1 MFSST
6 HILSLCLK
14 VYVRTSVYPF
24 LNIYWLVRT
33 TVQTTIICTF
43 LKISARTTKKKQ
55 FFFKTELTNLVT
67 QSTYLQDST
76 RAGCCRLPYWA
87 SSSSSTGSS
96 PWTRMSLLKRSAA
109 RLPRSKISWI
119 KNSGIDTQRTLVFSY
134 SAILPGP
141 AYSVLLRV
149 NGVQILYIS
158 V

>member
-1 MFSST
+1 MSELQYILFLTFTGLFALQYKQQLFVLFS
-6 HILSLCLK
+6 K
-14 VYVRTSVYPF
+14 F
-24 LNIYWLVRT
+24 LLELQKN
-33 TVQTTIICTF
+33 
-43 LKISARTTKKKQ
+43 K

-76 RAGCCRLPYWA
+76 RVGCCRLPYWA

-109 RLPRSKISWI
+109 RLPRSKISWL

-134 SAILPGP
+134 SATLPGP

-149 NGVQILYIS
+149 NGLQILSMSVYI
-158 V
+158 